1 MTDQNAELL
10 ELMLTPEEND
20 GFARQAA
27 YAGMEPGAYAHYLLR
42 NAALRPVPDIPEYP
56 EALYAKAVECV
67 RAMENPTA
75 TALIVAVRCNS
86 IVGLSLLERME
97 REGVVSH
104 LDWDDRRH
112 VLPVGRGGTTA

>member
-1 MTDQNAELL
+1 MTNQANEKLSV
-10 ELMLTPEEND
+10 MLTPDEND

-27 YAGMEPGAYAHYLLR
+27 YAGMELGAYAHYLLR

-75 TALIVAVRCNS
+75 TALIVAVRCDS

-97 REGVVSH
+97 REGVVSP